1 MNVNVMSWIIYL
13 LIGLIA
19 GFLASIVVKC
29 RGLVLIGDMIVG
41 VIGALLGG
49 WLFGA
54 FFSSIAGG
62 GLPGSIL
69 TAFVG
74 EVILLAIIKLA
85 KSA

>member
-1 MNVNVMSWIIYL
+1 MNANVMGWIIYL
-13 LIGLIA
+13 LIGLVA
-19 GFLASIVVKC
+19 GFLASIVVKG
-29 RGLVLIGDMIVG
+29 RGLGLIGDMIVG

-54 FFSSIAGG
+54 FFNSIAGG

-74 EVILLAIIKLA
+74 AVILLAIIKLA